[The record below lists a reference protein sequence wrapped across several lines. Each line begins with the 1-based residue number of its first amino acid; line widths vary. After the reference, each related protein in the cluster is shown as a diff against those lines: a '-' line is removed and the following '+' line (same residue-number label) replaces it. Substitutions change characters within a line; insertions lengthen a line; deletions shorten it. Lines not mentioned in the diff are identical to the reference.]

1 MTITLDASSLNIKH
15 GFEDGDVLGN
25 ALMEIYPG
33 TLGEPKD
40 MKPPAFPEFSD
51 IWSYS
56 FEHVVLYNL
65 VARKLLPLLPGREL
79 MFIHTHHNPV
89 RFSDWGSGPAAPD
102 ISVDVSLDDVREVA
116 SWVEAE
122 WRAGRTAMPEVAE

>member
-1 MTITLDASSLNIKH
+1 MMITLDASSLNIKN
-15 GFEDGDVLGN
+15 GFEDGDVLGS

-40 MKPPAFPEFSD
+40 LKPATFSEDSD

-79 MFIHTHHNPV
+79 MFIHTIHNPV
-89 RFSDWGSGPAAPD
+89 RFSDWGSGPTAPD
-102 ISVDVSLDDVREVA
+102 ISVDVSLDDVHEVA
-116 SWVEAE
+116 SWVADE
-122 WRAGRTAMPEVAE
+122 WRAGRTAMPEVTE